1 MPRTTARVSTAFVP
15 KIPGKRRRLLAN
27 PKVREWYEGRC
38 LRSALSADVDLRKLD
53 LLLERAG
60 LDPEQVEAYARGNP
74 DELRIRLTRYA
85 ADLKRQG
92 RLDTYIEK
100 TFSGLRN
107 YLGFRHV
114 SFDGYPKL
122 EPIQGASLE
131 RERVPTPEELGMV
144 LERLTLRGRTIALL
158 IAHAGLRPQVI
169 GSYRGERGLKLGD
182 LPELKLGR
190 DPAFQQIPFVI
201 RVPAALSKT
210 RRAYVTFGTQQL
222 ATTLLAYLKAR
233 ARQGESLDPD
243 SPVVTANAALKGAAS
258 RHLEGARF
266 RRGFLATTNVVVETA
281 RALHLSAPEG
291 VTWRS
296 YVLRSYCSTRLMLA
310 EGNGRISR
318 DLREAILGHDTGV
331 AGRYHV
337 GKRWGED
344 LLAEARREYAN
355 AAEFLETNAQTR
367 MNVAAEFRRT
377 LFAVA
382 GLTED
387 EAAYHMNDSNDEVL
401 ALLRNRLL
409 EREAAIPKLSNG
421 NGNGNGHGTQK
432 PVSLAE
438 AEQLLTQGWT
448 FVANFGRDRVLLQP
462 PA

>member
-1 MPRTTARVSTAFVP
+1 MPRTTERALVQTSRRT
-15 KIPGKRRRLLAN
+15 PGKRKRLLAN
-27 PKVREWYEGRC
+27 PSVREWYEERC

-53 LLLERAG
+53 LLLERTE
-60 LDPEQVEAYARGNP
+60 LDPEQVVAYARGEP
-74 DELRIRLTRYA
+74 DELRKRLTKYA
-85 ADLKRQG
+85 ANLKRQG

-107 YLGFRHV
+107 YLGYRHV

-131 RERVPTPEELGMV
+131 KERVPTPEELGLV
-144 LERLTLRGRTIALL
+144 LERLTLRGRVIALL
-158 IAHAGLRPQVI
+158 IAHAGLRPQVV
-169 GSYRGERGLKLGD
+169 GSYRGERGLTLGD

-190 DPAFQQIPFVI
+190 DPVFEEVPFVI

-222 ATTLLAYLKAR
+222 STTLLAYLKER
-233 ARQGESLDPD
+233 TRQGESLGPD
-243 SPVVTANAALKGAAS
+243 SPVVTAKTVLKGAAS
-258 RHLEGARF
+258 RHAQEARF
-266 RRGFLATTNVVVETA
+266 RHGFLATTNVVVEIA
-281 RALHLSAPEG
+281 RALHATAPDG

-296 YVLRSYCSTRLMLA
+296 YVLRSYCATRLMLA

-337 GKRWGED
+337 GKRWGEE

-367 MNVAAEFRRT
+367 INVAAEFRHAA
-377 LFAVA
+377 LALA
-382 GLTED
+382 GLSEE
-387 EAAYHMNDSNDEVL
+387 EAAKHMTDSNDQIL
-401 ALLRNRLL
+401 AILRDKLIG
-409 EREAAIPKLSNG
+409 REAAITEPV
-421 NGNGNGHGTQK
+421 NGNGHRVQK
-432 PVSLAE
+432 PVALAE
-438 AEQLLTQGWT
+438 AEQMLLQGWT
-448 FVANFGRDRVLLQP
+448 FVANFGPDRVLLQP
-462 PA
+462 PS